1 MQPSTEAQAAVA
13 VVHAGGAEESVLLM
27 RRTERAEDPW
37 SGHWSFP
44 GGRREAGDP
53 DLVHTALR
61 ELQEECGICL
71 GRERLEASLPPTYAG
86 RRVGHNITVAPFLF
100 RADSQLPTVLDS
112 REVAE
117 AQWIPLSLL
126 RDPSRH
132 CLSQVPRLPREMAF
146 PAIELNGTP
155 LWGFTYRVLM
165 QWLGLHSPETLE
177 EAGFAAARFLLEF
190 LLAEGLTLRQGWQEQ
205 STNFGMVKV
214 AEVRGRIPVAAVL
227 HRFSLPGGQIPPLSA
242 LEVREE
248 SIRVVGL
255 GMDEYVI
262 QAAAE

>member
-1 MQPSTEAQAAVA
+1 
-13 VVHAGGAEESVLLM
+13 M
-27 RRTERAEDPW
+27 RRTERADDPW

-44 GGRREAGDP
+44 GGRREPGDP

-86 RRVGHNITVAPFLF
+86 RRVGHSITVAPFLF
-100 RADSQLPTVLDS
+100 RADGQLATVPDS

-117 AQWIPLSLL
+117 VQWIPLSLL
-126 RDPSRH
+126 RDLSRH
-132 CLSQVPRLPREMAF
+132 CLRQVPRLPREMAF
-146 PAIELNGTP
+146 PAIELNGMP

-165 QWLGLHSPETLE
+165 QWLGLHSPEALE

-190 LLAEGLTLRQGWQEQ
+190 LLAEGLTLRQAWREHDGP
-205 STNFGMVKV
+205 SGPAKV
-214 AEVRGRIPVAAVL
+214 AQVQGAIPVAAVL
-227 HRFSLPGGQIPPLSA
+227 HRFSLPGKHILPLNV
-242 LEVREE
+242 LEVRED

-255 GMDEYVI
+255 GMDEYLI
-262 QAAAE
+262 QASAE